1 MRRLEFIIE
10 GQRLRKD
17 PSCDFAGIIPG
28 TRHYLETHFTFNED
42 WDKCVCIAEFSNESG
57 DTDAVLIEDGKC
69 EIPDIVLDDV
79 NFTLKV
85 IGKRKDGYFITT
97 NQIKI
102 TQGG

>member
-1 MRRLEFIIE
+1 MRELKFCVE

-28 TRHYLETHFTFNED
+28 TRHYLETHFTFDED
-42 WDKCVCIAEFSNESG
+42 WDRCVCVAEFYNESG
-57 DTDAVLIEDGKC
+57 DADAVLIENCKC
-69 EIPDIVLDDV
+69 EVPDIVLDDA